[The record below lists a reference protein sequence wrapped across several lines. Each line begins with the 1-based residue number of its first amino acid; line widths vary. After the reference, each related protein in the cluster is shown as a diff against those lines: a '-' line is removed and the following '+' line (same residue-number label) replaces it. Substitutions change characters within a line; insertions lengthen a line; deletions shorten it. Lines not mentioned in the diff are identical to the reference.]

1 MPNGP
6 LVAIVDDDKSI
17 RNATQDLLK
26 AAGFS
31 TATFEDAESFLG
43 SASRASASCVVADMR
58 MRGMTGVKLYQ
69 ELVASGHAIPTVI
82 ITAHPEE
89 LTQARARSGNHLLSH
104 QAVHTGR
111 ASRVCKRSAREVAD
125 APPYTKVLSDY
136 PARQSPNATAQYGC
150 TSSQWRA
157 DRHAL
162 NVEA

>member
-1 MPNGP
+1 MPERP

-31 TATFEDAESFLG
+31 TATFEDAESFLA
-43 SASRASASCVVADMR
+43 SASRASAACVVADMR

-89 LTQARARSGNHLLSH
+89 LTQARAREAGITCYLIKPFTPDELLEC
-104 QAVHTGR
+104 VHEALAKWHTRR
-111 ASRVCKRSAREVAD
+111 AIPKS
-125 APPYTKVLSDY
+125 
-136 PARQSPNATAQYGC
+136 
-150 TSSQWRA
+150 
-157 DRHAL
+157 
-162 NVEA
+162 